1 MHFPEIPP
9 RPRILIV
16 TPEIAR
22 LPAEM
27 GSGADGIRA
36 KAGGLAD
43 ATASLV
49 EGLLRQ
55 GADVHVA
62 LPNYRRLF
70 PSDGDY
76 RPENSR
82 IHLADDP
89 VFHHLDQVYPRDP
102 GESLQ
107 AALAFQRE
115 VIHQILP
122 RVRPDLVHCNDW
134 MTALV
139 PAAAKRQGIRSLF
152 TVHNIH
158 SRETTLDRIAAA
170 GIGAHDFWQ
179 HLYYSRP
186 PGDSEHDRW
195 HVPVHLLASGIF
207 AADHVNTVSPGF
219 LDEIADDVHGGI
231 APGIRQEILCKR
243 WTGFASG
250 ILNAPD
256 PSFDPA
262 TDPALEVNFTRHDP
276 AAGKASNK
284 LALQRELGLDEDPG
298 AALFFWPSRLD
309 PVQKGPELLSD
320 ILHRTVSDY
329 WGRKLQLVVVAD
341 GPHQDCLRWI
351 TDAFA
356 LHRRVAVRSFDE
368 RLARRAYAAADFMLM
383 PSRFEPCGL
392 PQMIAPL
399 YGCLPVVHATG
410 GLRDTVRHLDVVAA
424 RGNGFR
430 FEDADSNG
438 LRWAVDRAMEF
449 LALPHEVREREIRRI
464 MDESGLE
471 FDPARFTR
479 SYMDLYERLLE
490 RPIVPPPAMP
500 APETAPAA
508 PAAAAG
514 RRKAATP
521 LKTGLALK
529 MSLPGNPLPAW

>member
-1 MHFPEIPP
+1 MHFPETPP

-16 TPEIAR
+16 TPEITR
-22 LPAEM
+22 LPHIR
-27 GSGADGIRA
+27 GSLATGSRA

-49 EGLLRQ
+49 EGLLMQ
-55 GADVHVA
+55 GADVHIA
-62 LPNYRRLF
+62 LPNYRRL
-70 PSDGDY
+70 Y
-76 RPENSR
+76 RLDADCPPEDSR

-102 GESLQ
+102 GESLH

-115 VIHQILP
+115 VIHRILP

-158 SRETTLDRIAAA
+158 SREMTLDRIAAA
-170 GIGAHDFWQ
+170 GIGAHEFWQ

-186 PGDSEHDRW
+186 PGNSEHDRW

-207 AADHVNTVSPGF
+207 AANHVNTVSPGF
-219 LDEIADDVHGGI
+219 LQELADGVHGDI
-231 APGIRQEILCKR
+231 APGIRHEILCKR
-243 WTGFASG
+243 WTGHASG

-256 PSFDPA
+256 PSFNPAADPV
-262 TDPALEVNFTRHDP
+262 LEMNFTRHDP

-329 WGRKLQLVVVAD
+329 WDRKFQIVVVAD

-351 TDAFA
+351 TGEFA
-356 LHRRVAVRSFDE
+356 LHRRVAVRNFDE
-368 RLARRAYAAADFMLM
+368 GLARRGYAAADFMLM

-399 YGCLPVVHATG
+399 YGCLPVVHTTG
-410 GLRDTVRHLDVVAA
+410 GLRDTVRQLDVAA
-424 RGNGFR
+424 SSGNGFR

-449 LALPHEVREREIRRI
+449 HALPHEVREREIRRI
-464 MDESGLE
+464 MEESRRE

-479 SYMDLYERLLE
+479 GYMDLYERLLD
-490 RPIVPPPAMP
+490 RPLVPPPAMP
-500 APETAPAA
+500 APASEPEPAPATR
-508 PAAAAG
+508 
-514 RRKAATP
+514 RRKPATP
-521 LKTGLALK
+521 RKAGLPLKL
-529 MSLPGNPLPAW
+529 SFPGNPLPA